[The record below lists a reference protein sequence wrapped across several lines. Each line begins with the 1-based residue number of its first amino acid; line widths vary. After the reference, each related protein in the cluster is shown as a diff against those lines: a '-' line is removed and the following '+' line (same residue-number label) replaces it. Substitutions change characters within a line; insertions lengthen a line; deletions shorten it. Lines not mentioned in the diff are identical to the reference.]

1 MVSKISKFISEQR
14 KNKNM
19 SQEDLAK
26 LLNVDRTLISKW
38 EHAVC
43 IPDIDMLNKLSNIF
57 EVKLTSILQDKNI
70 NSDKDIEVLLEQ
82 EKNKLEKQHKRKL
95 FKIII
100 PISILIF
107 ILIILLIKN
116 IYFGYTI
123 KTIKYNYDY
132 ENQKLNIGVPK
143 LSFMMKINERNIS
156 FKNFRNVNTLESEIK
171 KYLKT
176 LKYSVCNDTIYY
188 YNKDNDYSIIEY
200 KVKNNILYSS
210 ISYQISIGDYCNTQ
224 KMIMYQEYLGGLL
237 RIRGINENL
246 MSLNGDILNPTK
258 NDINKIVIN
267 LFDKIP
273 NNESNEF
280 RIILRVAKVNKNLK
294 FDYIEESNGT
304 YEIKNGKLIY
314 YRDNIIKKS
323 NDINIP
329 NISIFDIKDNK
340 LILEN
345 NYLSKYISKV
355 EL

>member
-1 MVSKISKFISEQR
+1 MINKISKFISEQR
-14 KNKNM
+14 KSKKM

-43 IPDIDMLNKLSNIF
+43 LPDIDMLNKLSNIF
-57 EVKLTSILQDKNI
+57 EVKLSDILQDI
-70 NSDKDIEVLLEQ
+70 NSDEDIGILLEN
-82 EKNKLEKQHKRKL
+82 EKKKLEKQNKRKL
-95 FKIII
+95 FKIFF
-100 PISILIF
+100 PITILIL
-107 ILIILLIKN
+107 ILIVLIIKN
-116 IYFGYTI
+116 IYFGYNI
-123 KTIKYNYDY
+123 KIIKYNYDY

-143 LSFMMKINERNIS
+143 MSFMMKINERNIS
-156 FKNFRNVNTLESEIK
+156 FKNIRNSNVLESEIK

-188 YNKDNDYSIIEY
+188 YNKDSDYSIIEY
-200 KVKNNILYSS
+200 KVKNNILYSN

-237 RIRGINENL
+237 KRRGINENL
-246 MSLNGDILNPTK
+246 MSINGDILNPTK
-258 NDINKIVIN
+258 DDINKIVIN
-267 LFDKIP
+267 LFDEVP
-273 NNESNEF
+273 NKENNEF

-323 NDINIP
+323 KDINIP